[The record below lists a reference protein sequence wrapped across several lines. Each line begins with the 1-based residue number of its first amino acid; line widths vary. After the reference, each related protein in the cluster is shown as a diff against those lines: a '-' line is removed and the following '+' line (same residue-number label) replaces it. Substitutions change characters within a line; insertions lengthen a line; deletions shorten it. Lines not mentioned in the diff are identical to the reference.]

1 MAEIKRKTNTK
12 KSQGMFIKDSIMTGI
27 SYMIPVIVGGGV
39 LQAIAK
45 MMGGYDIGS
54 HMQEIDTLAKVIM
67 LIGQSLMNLRSRL
80 SRHSLHMQWLISQV

>member
-1 MAEIKRKTNTK
+1 MAEIKRKTNIK

-45 MMGGYDIGS
+45 MMGVTIS
-54 HMQEIDTLAKVIM
+54 EAIC
-67 LIGQSLMNLRSRL
+67 SRL
-80 SRHSLHMQWLISQV
+80 IPLPRLLC